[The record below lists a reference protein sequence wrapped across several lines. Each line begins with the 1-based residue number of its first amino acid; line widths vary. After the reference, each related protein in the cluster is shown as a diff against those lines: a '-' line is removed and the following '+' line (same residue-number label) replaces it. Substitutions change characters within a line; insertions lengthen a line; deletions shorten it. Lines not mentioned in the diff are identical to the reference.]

1 MKEVFTVTH
10 VRPDRKRSIKRR
22 LIEDTPVVRSE
33 AQLAGYL
40 THKLF
45 TDAERGPD
53 GSSYVIER
61 EAPSG
66 RSVFAV
72 NKRNGRYIV

>member
-10 VRPDRKRSIKRR
+10 IRPDRKRSIKRR
-22 LIEDTPVVRSE
+22 LIEDTPRVASE

-53 GSSYVIER
+53 GSTYVVER
-61 EAPSG
+61 ETEG
-66 RSVFAV
+66 RRTVFAV
-72 NKRNGRYIV
+72 NKRGGRYVV